1 MSQRQKIGSFVQYN
15 SQESYLSLS
24 LSTFCGLEVLPC
36 LLGQSLT
43 VVSVPTLCCKLV
55 QTGPKVLQSIVTRR
69 LARENDTQTLLMR
82 LFATTTKHVEDKWRN
97 LREAGKNGEKT
108 SLVIKRYPPS
118 PDRCVAIFGSAHRY
132 QRETIKM
139 IFLQSFKRVG
149 GWLSSGWG
157 KLTSSVFPRSNL
169 IDARSFGSR
178 ARQMKLKTHKNKKHW
193 QNM

>member
-1 MSQRQKIGSFVQYN
+1 MCKPLKLSQRQEVGSFVQYN
-15 SQESYLSLS
+15 SKESYLSLS
-24 LSTFCGLEVLPC
+24 LPTFCGLGVLPC

-132 QRETIKM
+132 QRETIKR
-139 IFLQSFKRVG
+139 FCNRQNQKVG
-149 GWLSSGWG
+149 GYH
-157 KLTSSVFPRSNL
+157 RDEEN
-169 IDARSFGSR
+169 
-178 ARQMKLKTHKNKKHW
+178 
-193 QNM
+193 